1 MQGSFGA
8 IVAMNTEENFPQQC
22 RVFPETHVRRGKKRK
37 RSRSLSESQSADEGD
52 VAEANKETTCAMCLR
67 YNSMLY
73 MDFVDN
79 DEMVI
84 VEQPWLNVVATFP
97 DALQRKVYGT

>member
-1 MQGSFGA
+1 
-8 IVAMNTEENFPQQC
+8 MNTEVDFPRQC
-22 RVFPETHVRRGKKRK
+22 RIFPETHVRSGNKKRK
-37 RSRSLSESQSADEGD
+37 RSMSVSEKEREDAT
-52 VAEANKETTCAMCLR
+52 AEKEEVQTTCTMCLR

-73 MDFVDN
+73 MDFVADN
-79 DEMVI
+79 EMVV